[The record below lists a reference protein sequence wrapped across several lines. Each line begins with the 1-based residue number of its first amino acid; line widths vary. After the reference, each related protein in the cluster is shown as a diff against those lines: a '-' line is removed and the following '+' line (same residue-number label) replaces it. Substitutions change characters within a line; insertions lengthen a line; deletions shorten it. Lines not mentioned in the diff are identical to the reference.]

1 MAGRHTVPAG
11 EIVVDDRQHA
21 VAAPAA
27 RLRRAAR
34 RALAALGRPGGSVE
48 ITLVD
53 DAAIRALNRAWRGI
67 ARRTDVLALPLETEA
82 AAGGLLGQVVISAE
96 TAARQAARL
105 GVSPALELELLVT
118 HGLLH
123 LAGYDDRDP
132 VEAQLMHARERAI
145 LGPAAPARLWRGLL
159 AG

>member
-1 MAGRHTVPAG
+1 M
-11 EIVVDDRQHA
+11 IVIDDRQR
-21 VAAPAA
+21 VVPAPRA
-27 RLRRAAR
+27 RVRRAAR
-34 RALAALGRPGGSVE
+34 RALATLGRTGGSVE

-67 ARRTDVLALPLETEA
+67 GRRTDVLALPLETEG

-105 GVSPALELELLVT
+105 GVPTALELELLVT

-123 LAGYDDRDP
+123 LVGYDDRDP
-132 VEAQLMHARERAI
+132 LEAQLMHERERTI
-145 LGPAAPARLWRGLL
+145 LGPGTPARLWRGLL
-159 AG
+159 AP